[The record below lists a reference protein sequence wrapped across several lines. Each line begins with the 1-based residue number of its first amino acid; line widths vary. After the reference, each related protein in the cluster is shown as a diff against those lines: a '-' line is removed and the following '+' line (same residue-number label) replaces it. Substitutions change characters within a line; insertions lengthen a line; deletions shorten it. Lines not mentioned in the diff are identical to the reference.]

1 MRRGAL
7 ALIRFYQQAISP
19 YLRRQCRYTPSCSQY
34 SYEAIQRHGLRVG
47 GWLMLRRLAR
57 CHPWSKR
64 GYDPVPHASP
74 SRARWLLLA
83 IPALLVTAC
92 GTSNFSA
99 EGWSGMAL
107 DDNVVYVGDRDGRIL
122 ALDATNGGLVWRY
135 PDPDDSD
142 NRLGGVYGQPVVAED
157 GNTVYVASYENRGDW
172 CGASGRGG
180 DKPCGRLYALRVTT
194 TDGRRSAHVQWVFP
208 RIDQVAVGTIVGGA
222 VVSDGVVIVGSSD
235 GVVYAIEEEDGTLR
249 WSFATGAEVWSSPT
263 VANGL
268 VYFGSFD
275 RTVYA
280 VDLESGAEA
289 WRFTTGGGVSGQ
301 PLVDGGRVYVGSF
314 DQRLYALDAQT
325 GAPVWATPF
334 RGDQWFWSG
343 AASDETTVYAGTL
356 NGTLYA
362 LDRETGAQQWSAIV
376 DGAIVAP
383 PLLVDESV
391 IVATD
396 DGFLGHFRKSDGW
409 SLWSPDL
416 GAKVRA
422 PMEVRGDILY
432 ISDMDRMVRAINIE
446 ERRLR
451 GGAGLWE
458 VSTDQ

>member
-7 ALIRFYQQAISP
+7 ALIRFYQHAISP
-19 YLRRQCRYTPSCSQY
+19 YLRRQCRYDPSCSQY
-34 SYEAIQRHGLRVG
+34 SYEAIEHHGLRVG
-47 GWLMLRRLAR
+47 LGLTLRRLAR
-57 CHPWSKR
+57 CHPWGGS
-64 GYDPVPHASP
+64 GYDPVPDASP

-83 IPALLVTAC
+83 IPALMLTAC
-92 GTSNFSA
+92 GTGNFSA

-107 DDNVVYVGDRDGRIL
+107 HDDVVYVGDRDGRIL
-122 ALDATNGGLVWRY
+122 ALDATNGGLVWRF
-135 PDPDDSD
+135 PDPDDD
-142 NRLGGVYGQPVVAED
+142 DLRLGGVYGQPAVAGD
-157 GNTVYVASYENRGDW
+157 GNTVYIASYENRRDW
-172 CGASGRGG
+172 CGASGRNG
-180 DKPCGRLYALRVTT
+180 DRPCGRLYALRVTE
-194 TDGRRSAHVQWVFP
+194 TDGRRSAHVQWSFP
-208 RIDQVAVGTIVGGA
+208 RGDQVAVGTIVGGA
-222 VVSDGVVIVGSSD
+222 VVSDGVVILGSSD
-235 GVVYAIEEEDGTLR
+235 GSVYAVEEEDGILR
-249 WSFATGAEVWSSPT
+249 WAFATGAEVWSPPT

-275 RTVYA
+275 QTVYA
-280 VDLESGAEA
+280 VDLESGEEV
-289 WRFTTGGGVSGQ
+289 WRFATGGGVSGR
-301 PLVDGGRVYVGSF
+301 PLVDGDRVFVGSF

-325 GAPVWATPF
+325 GEPAWSTPF
-334 RGDQWFWSG
+334 RGDQWFWGG
-343 AASDETTVYAGTL
+343 AASDGASVYAGTL

-362 LDRETGAQQWSAIV
+362 LDRETGAQQWSATV

-383 PLLVDESV
+383 PLLLEESI

-409 SLWSPDL
+409 GLWSPDL